1 MANDVYNDPRI
12 QQVENAEKNALN
24 ENAAHFNSMIADAD
38 NLYDS
43 LIQGSEEWKDKQ
55 TEIQNEQHALTLEQI
70 NQQREQ
76 AEKDYTKEQSGAY
89 VDWQKQSGKYGANAE
104 AMAMQ
109 GMTNTG
115 YSESSQVSMYNA
127 YQNRVATAREAYGR
141 AVLNYDNAIKEATLQ
156 NNSVLAQ
163 IAYEAFIEQ
172 TQLALDGLQYKN
184 SIIQNKFD
192 NEMTIKSFYSDEY
205 QKVLDQLKED
215 EDLPI
220 KDIAPTVTPQ
230 PVGRPDSPTQAISKD
245 DGHDDMITS
254 PYYKGKV
261 NPDCVKF
268 GTMYGGYQPKGITG
282 HGVLIPTT
290 QTVSV
295 ELTTLDGKKTNN
307 VQTIWK
313 AADNTYWYW
322 NEKENKYIEATWY
335 KADPHGYNTGGNGGI
350 GIAGKFTQD
359 KMD

>member
-1 MANDVYNDPRI
+1 
-12 QQVENAEKNALN
+12 
-24 ENAAHFNSMIADAD
+24 MIADAD
-38 NLYDS
+38 KQYDS

-70 NQQREQ
+70 NQQKEQ
-76 AEKDYTKEQSGAY
+76 AKKDYTKEQSGAY
-89 VDWQKQSGKYGANAE
+89 VDWQKQSGKHGANAE

-192 NEMTIKSFYSDEY
+192 NEMTIKSFYSGEY
-205 QKVLDQLKED
+205 QKVLDQINKDKGLTI
-215 EDLPI
+215 P
-220 KDIAPTVTPQ
+220 DIAPVVKPGTNTTTVVKPGTNTTTTAKTVKPNSN
-230 PVGRPDSPTQAISKD
+230 PIDPTVAVNKAD
-245 DGHDDMITS
+245 DGGENI
-254 PYYKGKV
+254 YYDGAK
-261 NPDCVKF
+261 NPDGDEF
-268 GTMYGGYQPKGITG
+268 GVFPNGYQPRGVSG
-282 HGVLIPTT
+282 HGYLSDSGHT
-290 QTVSV
+290 V
-295 ELTTLDGKKTNN
+295 ELKLKDKNGNLRTSVQPIWRAEDYTT
-307 VQTIWK
+307 
-313 AADNTYWYW
+313 WYW
-322 NEKENKYIEATWY
+322 NATQNEYIQIDIDGPKQSGSAG
-335 KADPHGYNTGGNGGI
+335 AGPGG
-350 GIAGKFTQD
+350 KTVVHRKD
-359 KMD
+359 